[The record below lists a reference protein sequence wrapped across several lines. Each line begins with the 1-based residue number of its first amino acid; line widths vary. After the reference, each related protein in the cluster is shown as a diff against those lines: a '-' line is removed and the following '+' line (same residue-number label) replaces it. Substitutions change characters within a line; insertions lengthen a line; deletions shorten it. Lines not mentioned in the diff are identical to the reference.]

1 MEAAGA
7 VVLDTF
13 LSLGIAIIAMAIGFA
28 ATALISYKFS
38 LGFVTLPL
46 LVLIPA
52 IAGICAFVIAFKRLR
67 VYMSH

>member
-1 MEAAGA
+1 MEAPGF

-13 LSLGIAIIAMAIGFA
+13 LSLGIAIIATAIAFV

-38 LGFVTLPL
+38 LGFLALPL

-52 IAGICAFVIAFKRLR
+52 IAGICAFVVAFRRFR
-67 VYMSH
+67 VYPSH